1 MLGHA
6 VFPQGPFAGNG
17 PQSAAFPL
25 FKAGVLFYT
34 RRAENPY
41 ASAGWGR
48 LQGPIRRPESA

>member
-1 MLGHA
+1 MGAPA
-6 VFPQGPFAGNG
+6 VFPQGAFAGKG
-17 PQSAAFPL
+17 PQKAAFLL

-48 LQGPIRRPESA
+48 LQGPIRRLESA